1 MSDLTSTPDI
11 TLPTT
16 STTHSDHDI
25 HKDIVLRSADDVLF
39 NVTRHDL
46 ERTSSWFRAQISDNN
61 ASEEISVSEDAV
73 MLELVLKLSLELEPE
88 TEVFASIETHEA
100 ALVATKKYGMN
111 KAAKT
116 VLSHLRST
124 LLESNDPL
132 LEYAVARRHKIA
144 DLQKTAFERCTR
156 MDIDFAHLHGL
167 QADDLAQIVTARTKH
182 IKDIHAV
189 LVKPDSTWDP
199 CYYPNLGTCPCC
211 RGVLSQYARTTW
223 EEFVKALMCR
233 SLDVPSIEDLLMD
246 PEVRPAYEALL
257 GTPCPNHSNR
267 LPFSQIREKLVGAV
281 KQRENRRPGSFK
293 V

>member
-1 MSDLTSTPDI
+1 MSHILSTPDS
-11 TLPTT
+11 TPPNT
-16 STTHSDHDI
+16 STTHSDDI
-25 HKDIVLRSADDVLF
+25 CHKDIVLRSADDVLF
-39 NVTRHDL
+39 NVSRNDL
-46 ERTSSWFRAQISDNN
+46 ERTSRWFRTQISENN
-61 ASEEISVSEDAV
+61 EGEEITVSEEAAT
-73 MLELVLKLSLELEPE
+73 LELVLQLALDLEPE
-88 TEVFASIETHEA
+88 MEVFASIETHEA
-100 ALVATKKYGMN
+100 ALVAAKKYGMN
-111 KAAKT
+111 DVAKT
-116 VLSHLRST
+116 ILSLLRSK
-124 LLESNDPL
+124 LLEMNDPL
-132 LEYAVARRHKIA
+132 LEYAVAHRNNIA

-156 MDIDFAHLHGL
+156 MDIDFGRLHGL
-167 QADDLAQIVTARTKH
+167 QADSLAQIFTARTKRT
-182 IKDIHAV
+182 KDIHAV

-246 PEVRPAYEALL
+246 PEVRSAYEALL